1 MPDFKFTGNIVENN
15 MDYSYFQFTNNQ
27 LKEKGLKI
35 VFTFVHKTFTYEI
48 WLSGINRKTQEHYA
62 KIYKDKLDNYDIS
75 SNPNR
80 TDYIIRKTTNIDYNN
95 IDKSLEN
102 IKKEVYQLVEDIA

>member
-1 MPDFKFTGNIVENN
+1 MSKEIINIEYISEYKEIIKNTNLQKGYQEFIKVFKYLRVNLEKEMPDFKFTGNIVENN

-48 WLSGINRKTQEHYA
+48 
-62 KIYKDKLDNYDIS
+62 
-75 SNPNR
+75 
-80 TDYIIRKTTNIDYNN
+80 
-95 IDKSLEN
+95 
-102 IKKEVYQLVEDIA
+102 